1 LIRYSTIRRYSNS
14 EERRSINTSC
24 LEKSFAGMKKGF
36 LNSSSISKPKSN
48 ELIEISRK
56 KPEQTKDFRVFDEVQ
71 QVMKEEEQSKSLIFV
86 IVLYFINNKKINFR

>member
-1 LIRYSTIRRYSNS
+1 LVDLF
-14 EERRSINTSC
+14 